1 MRRLFSSLLAILSCT
16 FAAYPQ
22 NSGNALKFKD
32 TVVDF
37 GQVLMSDGPVSCTFE
52 GTNVS
57 GSDISILS
65 VSTSCGCTNVKWSH
79 EAIRPGGKALITA
92 TYTNDEGPYPFD
104 KTITVKIAGQNR
116 PVILHMRGISQ
127 KELKADKDI
136 YTNVF
141 GGAIGLE
148 STDMK
153 CGNLEQGGVRSEQFT
168 VANLSDRS
176 VRLTFTD
183 VSDGLK
189 LESKPATVPA
199 GAHATV
205 YYTISSRD
213 GVWGYNHYEATP
225 VINGVSSGKPF
236 RIKAFTADNF
246 SSLTREQ
253 KAQGSRPVFD
263 ESTFSFGHRKQGA
276 KINAAFTFSN
286 KGKQDFIV
294 YKADSD
300 FAGAIPSAIPEVAP
314 GKEGKFTVSLDTAG
328 LPKGEAL
335 VMITLTT
342 NSPLRPV
349 VTLFLAGII
358 D

>member
-16 FAAYPQ
+16 ICVYSQ

-32 TVVDF
+32 TVIDF

-57 GSDISILS
+57 ASDISILS

-79 EAIRPGGKALITA
+79 DTIKPGGKALITA

-104 KTITVKIAGQNR
+104 KTITVKIAGQTR

-148 STDMK
+148 STDLK

-168 VANLSDRS
+168 VANLSGKS

-183 VSDGLK
+183 VTDGLK
-189 LESKPATVPA
+189 VESRPETIPA

-205 YYTISSRD
+205 YYTVSARK

-225 VINGVSSGKPF
+225 VINGVSSGKSF
-236 RIKAFTADNF
+236 RVKAFTADSF
-246 SSLTREQ
+246 SGLTREQ
-253 KAQGSRPVFD
+253 KAQGSRPVFE
-263 ESTFSFGHRKQGA
+263 ESTFSFGHKKQGA
-276 KINAAFTFSN
+276 KINAVFTFTN
-286 KGKQDFIV
+286 KGRQDFIV

-300 FAGAIPSAIPEVAP
+300 FAGAAVSAIPQVAP
-314 GKEGKFTVSLDTAG
+314 DKEGKFTVSLDTAG
-328 LPKGEAL
+328 MPKGEAL
-335 VMITLTT
+335 VTITLTT
-342 NSPLRPV
+342 NSPLRPI